1 MGCEKPIHNVSL
13 GRGCDDRRPAPS
25 AVRPRRRHAEA
36 ARRHRTPKGPE
47 RALVAAARHQST
59 FHLWQ
64 AFVGWSARPPLDIVS
79 GVTNTSHPAEPHVG
93 SVSSKL
99 NWLRAGVLGANDGIV
114 STAGIVVGV
123 AAATVLRAPILTA
136 GSAGLV
142 AGAVSMALGEYVS
155 VSTQR
160 DTERALLI
168 KERDELRDDPAAELD
183 ELAELYEAKG
193 LSSATA
199 RTVAEELTDH
209 NPLLA
214 HAEVELGINPE
225 ELTSPLQA
233 ATSSA
238 LSFAVGALLPLIAI
252 LAPPTAWRIPVTVV
266 VVLAALVLTGAVS
279 ARLGGAPAG
288 RAVARN
294 VIGGGLALA
303 VTYVIGHLVGAA
315 IT

>member
-1 MGCEKPIHNVSL
+1 M
-13 GRGCDDRRPAPS
+13 
-25 AVRPRRRHAEA
+25 VRP
-36 ARRHRTPKGPE
+36 
-47 RALVAAARHQST
+47 
-59 FHLWQ
+59 
-64 AFVGWSARPPLDIVS
+64 RPPLDIVS

-160 DTERALLI
+160 DTEKALLI

-193 LSSATA
+193 LSAATA

-279 ARLGGAPAG
+279 ARSGRSADGPSRGPQRHRGRSRAG
-288 RAVARN
+288 
-294 VIGGGLALA
+294 
-303 VTYVIGHLVGAA
+303 GHLRDRSPGGRRDHLTGSARSANIAA
-315 IT
+315 PLRFSPEQRADVPPPQPEL